1 MTSLNDED
9 VLDQK
14 LTPMMQQWHACKKNA
29 GKSILF
35 FRMGDFYE
43 AFYEDAILMAKE
55 LELTLTKRH
64 DIPMCGI
71 PWHSSDAYI
80 DRLISK
86 GHRVAV
92 AEQTE
97 DPKLAKG
104 LVKREVVR
112 VMTPGALMN
121 SSLLS
126 DKSNNFFASIVH
138 LGALFGLAFLD
149 LTTAEFHVIELESIQ
164 ELLNEIYRIQPSELL
179 FPTKMQDKQP
189 AFFNEI
195 SHSGKIALTPHDDWH
210 FEHQVCYDFLV
221 SHFKVHNLDGF
232 GMRGLVASINAAG
245 ALLSHLKD
253 HLCLNIEHVV
263 NISTYSTKNYMSL
276 DRTTQRNLELT
287 EPLHSSN
294 HKSTLLAVLDHTLT
308 PMGARL
314 LKQWLKQPLLCH
326 QTINQR
332 QDAVAI
338 LAANPLLLEE
348 LRTHLN
354 PVGDLERQMMRI
366 SSGCASPKDLISLKS
381 ALEPLTAIKNTLV
394 TLPFQEEN
402 LLALEEQKLN
412 PLPQLQQLIASAI
425 VDLPPF
431 RINEGGIFRSGY
443 HKDLDELRDISSDSK
458 TWIVSYQAELR
469 EGSGIKTLK
478 IGFTR
483 AFGYYIEVSK
493 GQSDKIPIHFV
504 RQQTLVNAERFTTP
518 ELKAYENKVLSAEE
532 RSIGLETELFTALR
546 LEVAKYASL
555 VLCNAQALAIID
567 CLQSLAKAAQL
578 YHYTRPVVDT
588 GQILNIEDGRHPV
601 IEALNVLEK
610 FTPNDTQLD
619 ADKNRLLV
627 ITGPNMAGKSTYI
640 RQVALMTIMAQIGSF
655 IPAKKAHIGMIDKVF
670 TRIGASDDLA
680 RGQSTFMVEMTET
693 ATILNHATD
702 RSLVILDEIGR
713 GTSTYDGISI
723 AWAVAEHLLMTEGK
737 MAKTLFATHYWE
749 LTKLE
754 EQIPGAI
761 NYTVAVHESDDQVLF
776 LRKIIRGNSDKSYGI
791 HVGRLAG
798 LPGAVIHRAKEILLH
813 LEENA
818 NRKTAFAPA
827 KPKRI
832 PKVRP
837 EKNVAEIQLT
847 FFG

>member
-1 MTSLNDED
+1 MTSLNLDEASET
-9 VLDQK
+9 K
-14 LTPMMQQWHACKKNA
+14 ITPMMQQWFACKKNA
-29 GKSILF
+29 EKAILF

-43 AFYEDAILMAKE
+43 AFYDDAIIMAKE

-71 PWHSSDAYI
+71 PWHASDAYI

-97 DPKLAKG
+97 DPKLSKG

-112 VMTPGALMN
+112 VMTPGALMT

-126 DKSNNFFASIVH
+126 DRSNNFFASVSNV
-138 LGALFGLAFLD
+138 GNLFGLAYLD
-149 LTTAEFHVIELESIQ
+149 LTTAEFQVIELDNPQ
-164 ELLNEIYRIQPSELL
+164 DLLNEIYRIQPAELL
-179 FPTKMQDKQP
+179 FSIKFGDKQSLLIK
-189 AFFNEI
+189 EI
-195 SHSGKIALTPHDDWH
+195 GHHGKIALTPHEDWH
-210 FEHQVCYDFLV
+210 FEHQVSYDFLV
-221 SHFKVHNLDGF
+221 SHFKVHSLDGF
-232 GMRGLVASINAAG
+232 GMRGMVTSINAAG
-245 ALLSHLKD
+245 ALLSHLRD
-253 HLCLNIEHVV
+253 NLCLNIDHVV
-263 NISTYSTKNYMSL
+263 EVSTYSTKNYMAL

-287 EPLHSSN
+287 EPLHNSN
-294 HKSTLLAVLDHTLT
+294 SKSTLLAVLDHTLT

-314 LKQWLKQPLLCH
+314 IKQWIKQPLLCDEA
-326 QTINQR
+326 IKQR
-332 QDAVAI
+332 QDAVESFT
-338 LAANPLLLEE
+338 ANSYVLEE

-354 PVGDLERQMMRI
+354 PIGDLERQMMRI
-366 SSGCASPKDLISLKS
+366 SSGCASPKDMIALKS
-381 ALEPLTAIKNTLV
+381 ALEPIASVKSVLRQVHKDEALLT
-394 TLPFQEEN
+394 
-402 LLALEEQKLN
+402 LEEQKLD
-412 PLPQLQQLIASAI
+412 PLHQLQQLIEVAI

-431 RINEGGIFRSGY
+431 RINDGGIFRPGY
-443 HKDLDELRDISSDSK
+443 HQGLDELRNSSSDSK
-458 TWIVSYQAELR
+458 TWIANYQAQLR
-469 EGSGIKTLK
+469 ESSGIKTLK

-483 AFGYYIEVSK
+483 VFGYYIEVSK

-518 ELKAYENKVLSAEE
+518 ELKTYENKVLNAEE
-532 RSIGLETELFTALR
+532 RSIGLEAELFATLR

-555 VLCNAQALAIID
+555 VLKNAQALGVID
-567 CLQSLAKAAQL
+567 CLHSFAKAAQL
-578 YHYTRPVVDT
+578 YHYSRPIVDH
-588 GQILNIEDGRHPV
+588 GSVLSIEEGRHPV

-610 FTPNDTQLD
+610 FTPNDALLD

-640 RQVALMTIMAQIGSF
+640 RQVALLVIMAQIGSF
-655 IPAKKAHIGMIDKVF
+655 IPAKKAHIGVIDKVF

-702 RSLVILDEIGR
+702 RSLIILDEIGR

-723 AWAVAEHLLMTEGK
+723 AWAVAEHLLITEGC

-761 NYTVAVHESDDQVLF
+761 NYTVAVHESDEQIRF

-798 LPGAVIHRAKEILLH
+798 LPGSVIFRAKEILQH

-827 KPKRI
+827 KPKRV
-832 PKVRP
+832 PKVR
-837 EKNVAEIQLT
+837 EKTTTEIQLT